1 MFVPVPG
8 TTVTHTFDSVALFS
22 PDQNLDT
29 SGAAQFARTSQ
40 RSMQTQHDWALEY
53 ADQGP
58 VWNDASTYHKGVGI
72 WRRGHE

>member
-1 MFVPVPG
+1 
-8 TTVTHTFDSVALFS
+8 
-22 PDQNLDT
+22 
-29 SGAAQFARTSQ
+29 
-40 RSMQTQHDWALEY
+40 MQTQHDWALEY